1 MKKTKKDMI
10 KRKRHV
16 AYVIRKRFYK
26 KFGRK
31 LNILLS
37 KKNRNANKYKVL
49 RKKKEGIKKLSI
61 KKESVVI
68 DLPEILSLEAEYR
81 GDFLIAI
88 NKLRKYLSS
97 KKHQCSIDHSRI
109 IRIDPEALLVLA
121 AEIKRSVSNIHTR
134 YLKYNNEYAPKN
146 EQVIDMLNSIGY
158 WKHFNINTN
167 SMNDSKGKYLKILH
181 DTEANNKHV
190 VELRDFFNDQLQFLP
205 SNTTDMFDNA
215 ISEAIANSVEHAYIK
230 KQDIVTINRAW
241 WLAGAYN
248 TDTKELVFGCYDQGI
263 GVKEALGH
271 HASKLMKLW
280 IGALNLM
287 TQSDS
292 SVIETLVNE
301 ELPKYKHTDR
311 GHGFKHF
318 IKFIED
324 YPEGS
329 LNIYSKKGEYKVL
342 KQNDSIIPKRYDFS
356 DVLYGTL
363 IVWKIKYK
371 EI

>member
-1 MKKTKKDMI
+1 MKKNKKDII

-16 AYVIRKRFYK
+16 AYVLRKRFYK

-37 KKNRNANKYKVL
+37 KKNRDVNKQKVL
-49 RKKKEGIKKLSI
+49 CKKKASIEKLYV
-61 KKESVVI
+61 KKEPIVI

-97 KKHQCSIDHSRI
+97 KNHKSSIDHSKI
-109 IRIDPEALLVLA
+109 TRIDPEALLVLA
-121 AEIKRSVSNIHTR
+121 AEIKRSVSHIQTR
-134 YLKYNNEYAPKN
+134 YMTYSENYAPKN
-146 EQVIDMLNSIGY
+146 EQVINMLNSIGY
-158 WKHFNINTN
+158 WKHFNINTR
-167 SMNDSKGKYLKILH
+167 SMNDSSGKYLKILH

-190 VELRDFFNDQLQFLP
+190 VELRDFFNDQLRFLP

-230 KQDIVTINRAW
+230 KQSIVTINRAW

-248 TDTKELVFGCYDQGI
+248 ADTKELVFGCYDQGI

-271 HASKLMKLW
+271 HDNRIMMQWIDKLS
-280 IGALNLM
+280 LM
-287 TQSDS
+287 AKSDS

-301 ELPKYKHTDR
+301 ELPKYKNTDR

-324 YPEGS
+324 YPQGS
-329 LNIYSKKGEYKVL
+329 LNIYSKKGEYKVIKL
-342 KQNDSIIPKRYDFS
+342 NDSIIPKRYDYD

-363 IVWKIKYK
+363 IVWKIKYE